1 MYVWD
6 ESLGSRGPQ
15 EIGSCILHYKKNFVT
30 STKLVMYSDQCGGQN
45 RNIKMATL
53 CNYIVAS
60 TSFTV
65 EEIDHKFLL
74 SGHSY
79 LPCDQDFGLIEK
91 EKKFHPDVH
100 LPNDWITVI
109 LSARK
114 KKTI

>member
-1 MYVWD
+1 
-6 ESLGSRGPQ
+6 
-15 EIGSCILHYKKNFVT
+15 
-30 STKLVMYSDQCGGQN
+30 MYSDQCGGQN

-65 EEIDHKFLL
+65 DEIDHKFLL

-79 LPCDQDFGLIEK
+79 FPYDQGFGLIEK
-91 EKKFHPDVH
+91 QKKYYPDIH
-100 LPNDWITVI
+100 LPNDWKTVI

-114 KKTI
+114 KNPFKIVNMTSNDLFSTKLEN

>member
-1 MYVWD
+1 
-6 ESLGSRGPQ
+6 
-15 EIGSCILHYKKNFVT
+15 
-30 STKLVMYSDQCGGQN
+30 MYSDQCGGQN
-45 RNIKMATL
+45 RNIKMALL

-79 LPCDQDFGLIEK
+79 LPRDQDFGLIEK
-91 EKKFHPDVH
+91 ERKFHPDVY
-100 LPNDWITVI
+100 LPNDWDTVI

-114 KKTI
+114 KKHLKLST